1 MEKMQMVMSRPES
14 GEWLGNADIMT
25 YARDAKG
32 RGGREPSHSSLQARG
47 PWVTAPAALPPQLEL
62 TQGTV

>member
-1 MEKMQMVMSRPES
+1 MNVTGDAMEKMQMVMSRPES

-32 RGGREPSHSSLQARG
+32 RGGRNRHTAVSRPEVRG
-47 PWVTAPAALPPQLEL
+47 
-62 TQGTV
+62 